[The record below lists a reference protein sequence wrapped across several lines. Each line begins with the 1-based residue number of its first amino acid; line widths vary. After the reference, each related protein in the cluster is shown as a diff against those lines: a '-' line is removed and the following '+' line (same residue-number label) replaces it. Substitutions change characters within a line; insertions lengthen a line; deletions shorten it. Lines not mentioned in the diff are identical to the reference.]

1 MTAGEKIAGLLAAQ
15 GTPRLRASM
24 GAILLL
30 AWPAIVEQLMIT
42 LVQYV
47 DTAMVGS
54 LGSMATAAVGLTAST
69 TWLFGGMFNAASIG
83 FSVQVAQHLGAGRQK
98 QARDVTWQA
107 LRFVVIFGL
116 LLGGIAFALSF
127 PLPAMLGAEA
137 AVRPQ
142 ASLYFRIIA
151 CAMPFTLGAN
161 MCSAILRCAGDT
173 KTPMV
178 LNLMINALNVVL
190 NFIFIYPSR
199 TITLFGSQLAIWG
212 AGWGVGGAAFA
223 SGCSTAVV
231 FLLFVVVLIYKRSP
245 VQIKWRER
253 CGFQKECLLA
263 VWRLG
268 LPAALERAT
277 LCVAQIVITAIITGI
292 GTVAV
297 AANHLAV
304 TAESISY
311 LPASGVAVA
320 GTTLVGQA
328 IGAGRKDLAKRFA
341 RMVSWMGIAIMT
353 LGGALLFTLAPQ
365 LIRIFSQDP
374 PGDFPRCPGPAH
386 RRLCRAPLR
395 RFHSRLRCPPRR
407 RGFQRPLLH
416 QPGHHVGRAHHPF
429 PFAGRFLGLGR
440 RLARH
445 GRRTLR
451 PRPYLYDSP
460 LPRQVAAHFALRG
473 LKTLGLHPKP
483 RQGPNVRPANVYAP
497 GPRILGSLSHAASP
511 GRSRGLRRFRVPA
524 FGSKLPL
531 AATLNLLVF
540 LRKTG

>member
-1 MTAGEKIAGLLAAQ
+1 MTAGEKIAGLLAEE
-15 GTPRLRASM
+15 GTPRLKGTL

-54 LGSMATAAVGLTAST
+54 LGSLATAAVGLTAST

-83 FSVQVAQHLGAGRQK
+83 FSVQVAQHLGAGRRQ

-107 LRFVVIFGL
+107 LRFVGIFGL
-116 LLGGIAFALSF
+116 LMGAIAFGLSF
-127 PLPAMLGAEA
+127 PLPSLLGAEA

-161 MCSAILRCAGDT
+161 MFSAILRCAGDT

-178 LNLMINALNVVL
+178 LNLLINVLNVIL
-190 NFIFIYPSR
+190 NFFFIYPAR
-199 TITLFGSQLAIWG
+199 TVTLLGRAIPLWG
-212 AGWGVGGAAFA
+212 AGWGVAGAAFA
-223 SGCSTAVV
+223 SGCSTMTV
-231 FLLFVVVLIYKRSP
+231 FLLFILVMFRKPSP
-245 VQIKWRER
+245 VQMKWRQR
-253 CGFQKECLLA
+253 CGFQRECLLA

-277 LCVAQIVITAIITGI
+277 LCVAQIVITAVITGI

-328 IGAGRKDLAKRFA
+328 MGAGRKDLAKRFA

-365 LIRIFSQDP
+365 LIMIFSQDP
-374 PGDFPRCPGPAH
+374 EVISLGARVLRIVAFAE
-386 RRLCRAPLR
+386 PL
-395 RFHSRLRCPPRR
+395 FGASI
-407 RGFQRPLLH
+407 
-416 QPGHHVGRAHHPF
+416 
-429 PFAGRFLGLGR
+429 
-440 RLARH
+440 
-445 GRRTLR
+445 
-451 PRPYLYDSP
+451 
-460 LPRQVAAHFALRG
+460 VASGALRG
-473 LKTLGLHPKP
+473 AGDSKGPFYISLATMWGVRITLSLLLAGSLGLI
-483 RQGPNVRPANVYAP
+483 GVWLAM
-497 GPRILGSLSHAASP
+497 AAELCA
-511 GRSRGLRRFRVPA
+511 RGLIFMIRLYRGRWLDISLFRA
-524 FGSKLPL
+524 
-531 AATLNLLVF
+531 
-540 LRKTG
+540 

>member
-1 MTAGEKIAGLLAAQ
+1 MTAGEKIKGLLAAE
-15 GTPRLRASM
+15 GSPRLGGTM

-54 LGSMATAAVGLTAST
+54 LGSLATAAVGLTAST

-83 FSVQVAQHLGAGRQK
+83 FSVQVAQHLGADRQK

-107 LRFVVIFGL
+107 LRFVGIFGL
-116 LLGGIAFALSF
+116 LMGGIAFVLSF
-127 PLPAMLGAEA
+127 PLPAMLGAEQ

-161 MCSAILRCAGDT
+161 MFSAILRCAGDT

-178 LNLMINALNVVL
+178 LNLMINGINVVL
-190 NFIFIYPSR
+190 NFFFIYPAR
-199 TITLFGSQLAIWG
+199 TITLFGRELPMWG
-212 AGWGVGGAAFA
+212 AGWGVAGAAFA
-223 SGCSTAVV
+223 SGCSTAIV
-231 FLLFVVVLIYKRSP
+231 FFLFILVMFRKRSP
-245 VQIKWRER
+245 VQMKWHER

-328 IGAGRKDLAKRFA
+328 MGAGRKDLAKRFA

-365 LIRIFSQDP
+365 LIMIFSQEP
-374 PGDFPRCPGPAH
+374 EVIELGAQVLRIVAFAE
-386 RRLCRAPLR
+386 PL
-395 RFHSRLRCPPRR
+395 FGASI
-407 RGFQRPLLH
+407 
-416 QPGHHVGRAHHPF
+416 
-429 PFAGRFLGLGR
+429 
-440 RLARH
+440 
-445 GRRTLR
+445 
-451 PRPYLYDSP
+451 
-460 LPRQVAAHFALRG
+460 VASGALRG
-473 LKTLGLHPKP
+473 AGDSKGPFFISLITMWGVRITLSLLLAGNWGLI
-483 RQGPNVRPANVYAP
+483 GVWLAM
-497 GPRILGSLSHAASP
+497 AAELCA
-511 GRSRGLRRFRVPA
+511 RGLIFMVRLYRGRWLQISLFE
-524 FGSKLPL
+524 
-531 AATLNLLVF
+531 T
-540 LRKTG
+540 